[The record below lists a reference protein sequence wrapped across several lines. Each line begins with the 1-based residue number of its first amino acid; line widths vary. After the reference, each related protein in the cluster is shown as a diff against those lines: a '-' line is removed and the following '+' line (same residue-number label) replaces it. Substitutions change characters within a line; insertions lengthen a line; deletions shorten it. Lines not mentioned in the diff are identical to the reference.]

1 MDKIEISGGIPLN
14 GNITISGA
22 KNATLPLIAAT
33 ILTDEPVTLNNVPNL
48 SDVHT
53 LLKLLQLLGA
63 EVDLDPSN
71 HTLTICS
78 KSIQNF
84 EAPYDLV
91 RKMRASVLVLG
102 PLLARF
108 KKARVSLPGGCAIG
122 VRPVDFHITG
132 LRNLG
137 ANINIDE
144 GYINASCSHN
154 LIGSEI
160 VFPKVSVTG
169 TENIIMAAT
178 LAEGQT
184 KLINAAI
191 ETEIVDLIEMLN
203 SMGSEISYSN
213 SREII
218 IKGKTSL
225 HGTNHEII
233 SDRIE
238 LGTYILTAGTVD
250 ESELILTGKNIAKL
264 TEDTIGLYHSI
275 GMQIDFIDTNTIHVK
290 RSSNLLHG
298 IQIETEPFP
307 GFPTDLQAQLMVAM
321 CKAGSESYIKETIWE
336 NRFMHVPELLRMGA
350 DITLIGNT
358 AHIKPIKNFKNAP
371 VIATDLRASFSL
383 VMAGLSANGITT
395 INRVYHIDR
404 GYENVE
410 LKLSKCNAKIK
421 RIK

>member
-1 MDKIEISGGIPLN
+1 MDKIEISGGTPLS

-63 EVDLDPSN
+63 EVDLDPLD

-137 ANINIDE
+137 ANINIEE
-144 GYINASCSHN
+144 GYINASCSHS

-184 KLINAAI
+184 KIINAAI
-191 ETEIVDLIEMLN
+191 EPEIIDLIEMLN

-225 HGTNHEII
+225 HGTDHEII

-250 ESELILTGKNIAKL
+250 ESELTLTGKNIAKL

-307 GFPTDLQAQLMVAM
+307 GFPTDLQAQLLVAM
-321 CKAGSESYIKETIWE
+321 CKADSESYIKETIWE

>member
-1 MDKIEISGGIPLN
+1 MDKIEISGGLPLN

-33 ILTDEPVTLNNVPNL
+33 ILTDEPVTLYNVPNL

-63 EVDLDPSN
+63 EVDFDPST

-137 ANINIDE
+137 ADINIKE

-178 LAEGQT
+178 LADGQT
-184 KLINAAI
+184 RIINAAI
-191 ETEIVDLIEMLN
+191 EPEIIDLIEMLN

-218 IKGKTSL
+218 INGKASL
-225 HGTNHEII
+225 HGTNHEVI

-250 ESELILTGKNIAKL
+250 ESELTLTGKNISKL

-298 IQIETEPFP
+298 MQIETEPFP

-321 CKAGSESYIKETIWE
+321 CKADSESYIKETIWE

-395 INRVYHIDR
+395 INYR
-404 GYENVE
+404 NVMP
-410 LKLSKCNAKIK
+410 K
-421 RIK
+421 

>member
-63 EVDLDPSN
+63 EVDFDPSN

-144 GYINASCSHN
+144 GYILHLQKDKQKS
-154 LIGSEI
+154 
-160 VFPKVSVTG
+160 
-169 TENIIMAAT
+169 
-178 LAEGQT
+178 
-184 KLINAAI
+184 
-191 ETEIVDLIEMLN
+191 
-203 SMGSEISYSN
+203 SM
-213 SREII
+213 
-218 IKGKTSL
+218 
-225 HGTNHEII
+225 
-233 SDRIE
+233 
-238 LGTYILTAGTVD
+238 
-250 ESELILTGKNIAKL
+250 
-264 TEDTIGLYHSI
+264 
-275 GMQIDFIDTNTIHVK
+275 Q
-290 RSSNLLHG
+290 
-298 IQIETEPFP
+298 Q
-307 GFPTDLQAQLMVAM
+307 
-321 CKAGSESYIKETIWE
+321 
-336 NRFMHVPELLRMGA
+336 
-350 DITLIGNT
+350 
-358 AHIKPIKNFKNAP
+358 
-371 VIATDLRASFSL
+371 
-383 VMAGLSANGITT
+383 
-395 INRVYHIDR
+395 
-404 GYENVE
+404 
-410 LKLSKCNAKIK
+410 
-421 RIK
+421 